1 MATDG
6 YGVAMAVA
14 TIRLSE
20 KPLHQRLKASAQ
32 NRRVGVSALAERL
45 IDEGLRMDAHP
56 AVTFRDGPAGRRA
69 VLIGGPEVADVI
81 GTMVGG
87 DVPVEQR
94 CSRAAELLD
103 LSMGMVE
110 AALAYYADHTDEID
124 AEIDARAQAA
134 EEAETA
140 WRHQRALLA
149 K

>member
-1 MATDG
+1 M
-6 YGVAMAVA
+6 VN
-14 TIRLSE
+14 
-20 KPLHQRLKASAQ
+20 H
-32 NRRVGVSALAERL
+32 
-45 IDEGLRMDAHP
+45 DEGLRMDAHP

-94 CSRAAELLD
+94 CSRAAELLE

-124 AEIDARAQAA
+124 AEIAARAQAA

-140 WRHQRALLA
+140 WRQQRALLA

>member
-1 MATDG
+1 
-6 YGVAMAVA
+6 MAVA

-20 KPLHQRLKASAQ
+20 KPLHQRLKASARS
-32 NRRVGVSALAERL
+32 RRVGISTLAERL

-81 GTMVGG
+81 GSMVGG

-94 CSRAAELLD
+94 CSRAAELLE

-124 AEIDARAQAA
+124 AEIAARAQVA

>member
-1 MATDG
+1 
-6 YGVAMAVA
+6 MAVA

-32 NRRVGVSALAERL
+32 SRRVGISTLAERL

-94 CSRAAELLD
+94 CSRAAELLE

-110 AALAYYADHTDEID
+110 AALAYYADHTNEID
-124 AEIDARAQAA
+124 AEITARAQAA

-140 WRHQRALLA
+140 WRQQRALLA